1 VIFGFQIFPEG
12 SVIPMSVDP
21 ILADLNPPQE
31 EAVLHGE
38 GPLLILAGAGSGK
51 TRVITRRIAY
61 LIGRRDVQ
69 PWQILAVTF
78 TNKAADEMRRRV
90 EQLLGARGL
99 TVALGTF
106 HSTCVKILRKWHR
119 ELNLRSSFVIYD
131 EADQLSLIRDCLK
144 TLDWSERTL
153 NPRGVAARISRAK
166 NEMLTPGEYATLA
179 NDFTEERTAKIYALY
194 QDRLRACHAVDFD
207 DLLMLTVLLFRDK
220 PHVLQ
225 YHQNLWRYVLVDE
238 YQDTNHAQYQ
248 IVNFLSRAH
257 GNLCVVGDDDQSIY
271 RWRGADLN
279 NILDFEQDHP
289 GCTVI
294 RLEQNYRS
302 TQNILDGAGGVVAHN
317 VGRKGKT
324 LWTENP
330 AGGPIVF
337 YQARDEQAEADFVV
351 RTIRTLSAEG
361 GYALDDFAVFYRTN
375 AQSRVLEDAL
385 RREVT
390 PYVIVGGLRFYERK
404 EIKDILSYLRLVA
417 NPDDAQSFKRV
428 VNVPPRGIGQATL
441 DRLEGLAVAE
451 RISIWEACK
460 LAGDRKI
467 LGPRA
472 VKALSEL
479 VALIERTRAKLEV
492 ITVPELTLELLET
505 TGYLADLK
513 NEGTIEAESRI
524 ENLEELV
531 SAAREFMERSEDQ
544 SLQAFLD
551 SVALIADI
559 DELAEGTGA
568 VTLMTLHSAKGLEFP
583 LVFMTGMEERLFPH
597 VRALEDRDQME
608 EERRLCYVGMTRAR
622 ERLFLTNARRRRI
635 FGQDQYNQPSRFI
648 ADVPRD
654 FLDLEEEFQPAL
666 GFGQRERSR
675 EQERHY
681 SGVRRQESEVRSQKS
696 EERLTPDSVS
706 GEKPARHNLAAVFEM
721 EHEQEL
727 GNEVRV
733 VPDEAEGVAIG
744 MRVRHAKFGT
754 GTIRKIEGNGDAQKV
769 IVWFNTVGPKKL
781 LVRFAGL
788 ERV

>member
-1 VIFGFQIFPEG
+1 
-12 SVIPMSVDP
+12 MSVDP

-31 EAVLHGE
+31 EAVLHAE

-61 LIGRRDVQ
+61 LIGRRGVQ

-131 EADQLSLIRDCLK
+131 DADQLSLIKDCLK

-166 NEMLTPGEYATLA
+166 NEMLTPGEYATVA

-194 QDRLRACHAVDFD
+194 QDRLRASHAVDFD

-289 GCTVI
+289 GCKVI

-302 TQNILDGAGGVVAHN
+302 SQNILDAAGGVVAHN
-317 VGRKGKT
+317 IGRKGKT

-330 AGGPIVF
+330 AGEPIVLF
-337 YQARDEQAEADFVV
+337 QARDEQAESDFVV
-351 RTIRTLSAEG
+351 RTIRGLAAEN
-361 GYALDDFAVFYRTN
+361 GYTLDDFAIFYRTN

-417 NPDDAQSFKRV
+417 NPDDAQSFKRI

-441 DRLEGLAVAE
+441 DKLAGLAIAE
-451 RISIWEACK
+451 RTSIWEACK
-460 LAGDRKI
+460 LMGERKI

-472 VKALSEL
+472 VKALAEL
-479 VALIERTRAKLEV
+479 VALIERTRTKLEV
-492 ITVPELTLELLET
+492 ITVPELILELLET

-513 NEGTIEAESRI
+513 NEGTVEAESRI
-524 ENLEELV
+524 ENLQELV
-531 SAAREFMERSEDQ
+531 SAAREFLERSEDQ

-559 DELAEGTGA
+559 DELAEGSGA

-583 LVFMTGMEERLFPH
+583 VVFITGMEEGVFPH
-597 VRALEDRDQME
+597 ARAMTDDDELE
-608 EERRLCYVGMTRAR
+608 EERRLCYVGMTRAKD
-622 ERLFLTNARRRRI
+622 RLFLSAALSRRL
-635 FGQDQYNQPSRFI
+635 YNNDAFNLPSRFL
-648 ADVPRD
+648 DEVP
-654 FLDLEEEFQPAL
+654 
-666 GFGQRERSR
+666 
-675 EQERHY
+675 
-681 SGVRRQESEVRSQKS
+681 
-696 EERLTPDSVS
+696 
-706 GEKPARHNLAAVFEM
+706 
-721 EHEQEL
+721 
-727 GNEVRV
+727 
-733 VPDEAEGVAIG
+733 VP
-744 MRVRHAKFGT
+744 
-754 GTIRKIEGNGDAQKV
+754 
-769 IVWFNTVGPKKL
+769 
-781 LVRFAGL
+781 LV
-788 ERV
+788 ERVDGLQNSRGLGAR